1 MPDHDVDS
9 NKLLRDRDGGLWIGT
24 HQRGLIHVFHGRT
37 DVFRKSDGLTGDI
50 IAGIF
55 EDREGNIWVSTSGG
69 LDRFRELP
77 VTNISATQGLSSDHT
92 DSILAATDGSVWI
105 ATHDGLTRW
114 KNGQLTIFRKSSGL
128 PDDVAQSLYEDDRGR
143 MWVFT
148 NHGLAYFKGGRFV
161 AINGVAS
168 KEVYSIT
175 GDKAGNLWLSGN
187 QGLSHLLEGR
197 LVEHFPWSV
206 LGRSQ
211 QAKVIVADQGGVWLS
226 FWNDGGVLYFK
237 DGKVR
242 ASYTAADGLGKG
254 HVPGLRL
261 DRDGAVWAGTEEGGL
276 SRIKDGRIATLTT
289 KNGLPCDTIH
299 WTIEDDDRSLWLY
312 TACGLVRIA
321 RTELDAWTAD
331 PKRMVE
337 TAVWDAADGVS
348 LHAISPNPFGP
359 PVAKSTDGKLW
370 LVPGAGVQVIDPRHL
385 AVNKLQPPIHIEQ
398 VRADG
403 KPYQIKQGM
412 RLSRQRPG
420 RVDRLHGTEPGSA
433 GEGPFQIYA
442 GGAGPGLEGSHQ
454 RPPGAVFESAASQV
468 PLPGNRLQQQRTV
481 ERDRRRA
488 GILHRSGVLPEEW
501 ISRPLRGCFSRT
513 PVDGLPVPS
522 AATAVAVQQ
531 NHRSARE

>member
-1 MPDHDVDS
+1 M
-9 NKLLRDRDGGLWIGT
+9 I
-24 HQRGLIHVFHGRT
+24 
-37 DVFRKSDGLTGDI
+37 
-50 IAGIF
+50 
-55 EDREGNIWVSTSGG
+55 
-69 LDRFRELP
+69 
-77 VTNISATQGLSSDHT
+77 
-92 DSILAATDGSVWI
+92 AATDGSVWV

-114 KNGQLTIFRKSSGL
+114 QNGQITIFRKTSGL

-143 MWVFT
+143 VWVFT

-321 RTELDAWTAD
+321 RTELDAWIAD
-331 PKRMVE
+331 PKRR
-337 TAVWDAADGVS
+337 
-348 LHAISPNPFGP
+348 LKRRF
-359 PVAKSTDGKLW
+359 
-370 LVPGAGVQVIDPRHL
+370 
-385 AVNKLQPPIHIEQ
+385 
-398 VRADG
+398 
-403 KPYQIKQGM
+403 GM
-412 RLSRQRPG
+412 RPTASACMRSRLTP
-420 RVDRLHGTEPGSA
+420 S
-433 GEGPFQIYA
+433 
-442 GGAGPGLEGSHQ
+442 
-454 RPPGAVFESAASQV
+454 
-468 PLPGNRLQQQRTV
+468 
-481 ERDRRRA
+481 
-488 GILHRSGVLPEEW
+488 VLPSRSPPMANCGWCREQASKW
-501 ISRPLRGCFSRT
+501 SIPAILLSTNSGRRSISSKSGPTASRT
-513 PVDGLPVPS
+513 KSSKGCACPPASGTCGS
-522 AATAVAVQQ
+522 TT
-531 NHRSARE
+531 RR